1 MIKVAKEFNQKGYD
15 DFAVVAQPG
24 FRDSIVETTPF
35 NFISNVDCFHP
46 SIIAHQAMAKV
57 LWNNMLT
64 PSSKKTTNFDYKAPF
79 VCPTTDTLIYTY

>member
-35 NFISNVDCFHP
+35 NFISNVSF
-46 SIIAHQAMAKV
+46 V
-57 LWNNMLT
+57 LC
-64 PSSKKTTNFDYKAPF
+64 AG
-79 VCPTTDTLIYTY
+79 VCIV